1 MSLLLTGVNPNDSAA
16 SSTQGEPGSTEGSA
30 MFANLLARKLE
41 IPSVDASQRS
51 SGSEGRKETRNI
63 GTRDEPQARTMKDTS
78 PPGQGVPAE
87 KPDAGEPSSQTLAES
102 GPPGLSGTWTAWG
115 MAATSLDLAGLIPNS
130 LPDQTGMEVIPVEV
144 RARLAADI
152 AAGFTERGG
161 VQTLSLKLEPGHLGK
176 VEVRLQAT
184 GEHLSVRITAAS
196 KEAEAALRENIRD
209 LGDAIQE
216 KTGRFQTVDVR
227 VNLKADG
234 DSGRRGSA
242 DETSGQS
249 GEKSSGEDTERTG
262 QDHENRD
269 PEDGPGFMKAE
280 TEPAGRA
287 QEG

>member
-1 MSLLLTGVNPNDSAA
+1 MNLLLNGVNPTESAA
-16 SSTQGEPGSTEGSA
+16 SSTSGEPGRTEASA

-41 IPSVDASQRS
+41 IPLADASQRS

-63 GTRDEPQARTMKDTS
+63 GTQDEPQARPTKETS
-78 PPGQGVPAE
+78 PPGKGVPAE
-87 KPDAGEPSSQTLAES
+87 KPDAGEPSYQTQPES
-102 GPPGLSGTWTAWG
+102 GPIGLSGTWTALG
-115 MAATSLDLAGLIPNS
+115 MAVTSMDLAVMVPNS
-130 LPDQTGMEVIPVEV
+130 VPDQAGMEVVPVEV

-184 GEHLSVRITAAS
+184 GDHLSVKITAAS
-196 KEAEAALRENIRD
+196 KESEAALRENIRD

-227 VNLKADG
+227 VNLKSEG
-234 DSGRRGSA
+234 DSGRRDAA

-249 GEKSSGEDTERTG
+249 GEKSSGEDAEPNE
-262 QDHENRD
+262 QDQENRD
-269 PEDGPGFMKAE
+269 RKDDSGFMNAE
-280 TEPAGRA
+280 TEPVGRA

>member
-1 MSLLLTGVNPNDSAA
+1 MSLLLNGVIPNESAA
-16 SSTQGEPGSTEGSA
+16 SSTPGEPGSTEGSA

-41 IPSVDASQRS
+41 VPLGDASQRS

-63 GTRDEPQARTMKDTS
+63 GTQDDPQARTMKETT

-87 KPDAGEPSSQTLAES
+87 KPGTGESLYETLPES
-102 GPPGLSGTWTAWG
+102 GPIGLSGTWTAWG
-115 MAATSLDLAGLIPNS
+115 VAATSMDLAGLIPNS
-130 LPDQTGMEVIPVEV
+130 VPDQTGMEVIPVEV
-144 RARLAADI
+144 RARLASDI

-196 KEAEAALRENIRD
+196 KESEAALRENIRD

-227 VNLKADG
+227 VNLKSDG
-234 DSGRRGSA
+234 DSGRRDAA

-249 GEKSSGEDTERTG
+249 GEKSSGEDAEPNG
-262 QDHENRD
+262 QNQENRD
-269 PEDGPGFMKAE
+269 REDGPGFMKAE